1 MLTWSEKRILQ
12 SVIELIIMQKKIVDS
27 REVISDAM
35 LILNKTAPWISRKA
49 NRHHLAGMLR
59 HVLYQNN
66 SIFYLKQRYPGT
78 IAC

>member
-1 MLTWSEKRILQ
+1 MLAWSEKRIIQ
-12 SVIELIIMQKKIVDS
+12 SVIELIIMQEKVIES

-35 LILNKTAPWISRKA
+35 LILNKTAPWIAKKA

-59 HVLYQNN
+59 HVLYQDN
-66 SIFYLKQRYPGT
+66 SIFYLKQRYPGK